1 MKSSFNFIQVTNW
14 LVSCRE
20 SLLAIREQVLTEKI
34 TKEEAIKK
42 LELEKRKL
50 VVLKDVLNRKAN
62 LVGIQADFLR
72 KLKEIKKEYGIED

>member
-14 LVSCRE
+14 LVSRRE
-20 SLLAIREQVLTEKI
+20 SLLVIREQVLTEKI

-50 VVLKDVLNRKAN
+50 VVLKDVLNKKAN

-72 KLKEIKKEYGIED
+72 KLKELKKEYGIED